1 MECRGILI
9 AMSGRAQF
17 AMLAV
22 LSGLAGCASVAGD
35 PERTDVPHDAPY
47 AMRSRMVAVC
57 YSAQVSTPEQVTTAA
72 AALCREPDTS
82 VTLWREDL
90 VLNGCPFFKKRRAA
104 FSCNYPK
111 K

>member
-1 MECRGILI
+1 
-9 AMSGRAQF
+9 
-17 AMLAV
+17 MLAA
-22 LSGLAGCASVAGD
+22 LLGLAGCASIAGD

-57 YSAQVSTPEQVTTAA
+57 YSAQVSTPEQVSSAA
-72 AALCREPDTS
+72 AALCNEPDTP

-90 VLNGCPFFKKRRAA
+90 VLNSCPFFKKRRAA